1 MHRPSFASNSSRES
15 VDTNAR
21 RDYLFVIGV
30 ALGTGLGFVLG
41 SIIALRV
48 GEERVEMLRRVI
60 ERAIGREDQPK
71 FEFLLQ

>member
-15 VDTNAR
+15 VETSSR

-60 ERAIGREDQPK
+60 ERAIGRDDQPK

>member
-15 VDTNAR
+15 AEAYSR

-48 GEERVEMLRRVI
+48 GEERVETLRRAI
-60 ERAIGREDQPK
+60 ERTIGREEQPK